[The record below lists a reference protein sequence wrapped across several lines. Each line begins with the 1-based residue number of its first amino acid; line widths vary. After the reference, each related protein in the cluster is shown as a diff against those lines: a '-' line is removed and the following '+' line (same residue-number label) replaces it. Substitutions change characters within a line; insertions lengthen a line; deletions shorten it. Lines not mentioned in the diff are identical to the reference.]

1 MVRETLASSV
11 ERGMPLPAREKRSA
25 EKPQTFF
32 ITVKKFGKGANARWM
47 VDYFAPYAPPVVPD
61 ALTD

>member
-1 MVRETLASSV
+1 
-11 ERGMPLPAREKRSA
+11 
-25 EKPQTFF
+25 
-32 ITVKKFGKGANARWM
+32 VKKYGKGANARWM